1 LNPTK
6 SIIEELTHFLP
17 QKDKHTVVEAR
28 AQHIIA
34 AAINLV
40 SQIREAFTAEEA
52 EELQRKLLVA
62 IKSED
67 PRKFTNKIRQLKEA
81 TRNQNDKKP
90 S

>member
-1 LNPTK
+1 MNPTK
-6 SIIEELTHFLP
+6 SIIEELTQFLP
-17 QKDKHTVVEAR
+17 QKDKHIVVEAR

-52 EELQRKLLVA
+52 EELQRKLLIA

-67 PRKFTNKIRQLKEA
+67 PRKFTNKIKQLKE
-81 TRNQNDKKP
+81 TMRNTDEKN
-90 S
+90 SG